1 MTPRAAAARTLATIL
16 RDGLTLDEV
25 LPANQRQLA
34 SPKDR
39 AFAQE
44 LCYGVLRW
52 YFRLLFAA
60 NLLLEKPLRNRD
72 SEVLAVLLCGLYQM
86 SFLRTPD
93 HAAISESVETTREI
107 GRPRAAPLLNAVLRR
122 YQRERAE
129 IDRQID
135 AEPTARHA
143 HPAWL
148 LDALCGEWPEFWERM
163 VEANNRRPP
172 LHLRVNRRRCSVDD
186 YLRSLAAS
194 GFEGER
200 LPANEAGVRL
210 GEPVEIDRL
219 PGFAEGLVSVQDS
232 GAQFA
237 AEILDA
243 RPGQRVLD
251 ACAAPGGKTCH
262 ILEREPG
269 LAEVVAAD
277 RDASRLALVQE
288 NLARLGLSA
297 RVIHADVAATGW
309 FDGAHFDRI
318 LLDVPCSATGVIR
331 RHPDIKLLRK
341 PAQLARYAATQDAVL
356 AANWPLLVPG
366 GHMLYSTCSLL
377 RQENDARIEKF
388 RNNNKDVRIL
398 EIGGTWGVATGA
410 GRQTVPGS
418 SDTDGFY
425 YALLEKT

>member
-1 MTPRAAAARTLATIL
+1 LTPRAAAARTLAGIL
-16 RDGLTLDEV
+16 RDRVTLDEV
-25 LPANQRQLA
+25 LPANLRQLA

-60 NLLLEKPLRNRD
+60 NLLLEKPLRSRD

-93 HAAISESVETTREI
+93 HAAISESVEATREI

-122 YQRERAE
+122 YQREREQIAG
-129 IDRQID
+129 QID

-148 LDALCGEWPEFWERM
+148 LDAMRAEWPEFWERM
-163 VEANNRRPP
+163 AEAANGRPP

-186 YLRSLAAS
+186 YLRMLAAS

-200 LPANEAGVRL
+200 LSANEAGVRL

-277 RDASRLALVQE
+277 RDASRLDLVQE
-288 NLARLGLSA
+288 NLTRLGLNA
-297 RVIHADVAATGW
+297 RVIHADVAAAGW
-309 FDGAHFDRI
+309 FDGAPFDRI

-341 PAQLARYAATQDAVL
+341 PAQLPRYAATQDAVL
-356 AANWPLLVPG
+356 AANWPLLLPG
-366 GHMLYSTCSLL
+366 GRMLYSTCSLL

-388 RNNNKDVRIL
+388 RNYNKDVRIL

-410 GRQTVPGS
+410 GRQTVPGCA
-418 SDTDGFY
+418 DTDGFY